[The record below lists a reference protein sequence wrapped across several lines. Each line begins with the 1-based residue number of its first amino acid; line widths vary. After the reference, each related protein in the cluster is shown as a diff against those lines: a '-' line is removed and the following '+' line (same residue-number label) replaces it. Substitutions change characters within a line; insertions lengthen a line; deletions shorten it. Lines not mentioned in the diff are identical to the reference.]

1 MTNTNIK
8 RIERTVL
15 YLLLTVAAVSMLM
28 PFIWMMLSSLK
39 SQREIMAMPP
49 KVFPAKPMFSNY
61 VTAFQMAPFARFF
74 MNSVII
80 TVCGVCLQTF
90 LSILMA
96 FTFSKLEF
104 PGRNVIFALLLGL
117 MMVPYEMLVITNY
130 ATISRLN
137 MIDTYTAIFLPSA
150 ASVYYMFILKN
161 YFESVSNS
169 IYYSARMDGATNW
182 KFLWRILV
190 PLAKPALMTT
200 VLLNTIGMWNTF
212 LWPLIVT
219 NVEEMRTVQVGL
231 NAFTNESGTRFDLL
245 MAATTVVILPM
256 LILFVFARKYV
267 VTAVSSGGTKG

>member
-1 MTNTNIK
+1 MKTRLKKI
-8 RIERTVL
+8 IV
-15 YLLLTVAAVSMLM
+15 YALLIAGA
-28 PFIWMMLSSLK
+28 I
-39 SQREIMAMPP
+39 IM
-49 KVFPAKPMFSNY
+49 VFPFYWMITGALKTSAEYNSFPPVWVPSNIFNFDNFKK
-61 VTAFQMAPFARFF
+61 ALEMAPFARFF

-219 NVEEMRTVQVGL
+219 NVE
-231 NAFTNESGTRFDLL
+231 
-245 MAATTVVILPM
+245 
-256 LILFVFARKYV
+256 
-267 VTAVSSGGTKG
+267 